1 MDFYL
6 LHIHYSLGK
15 QQFSEELQNCT
26 LTWNAFLQSS
36 ISPHILSFS
45 QEKTINSMKTRLMK
59 INYAN
64 LSEGFILNFYSVRVR
79 DWTNIPRWLLH
90 LVETAASSQLV
101 LVEHEILSG
110 TESEPLCWTDHMQI
124 KPDPQPELVLI
135 NNWNKL
141 KSLSVGNKKF
151 MDGKLLHFWWK
162 GFNIKWKIISIK
174 LYLYSKYFGFGSLK
188 EREV

>member
-1 MDFYL
+1 MHSSSL
-6 LHIHYSLGK
+6 LSLSTFFPSLRRK
-15 QQFSEELQNCT
+15 PSTQ
-26 LTWNAFLQSS
+26 WR
-36 ISPHILSFS
+36 
-45 QEKTINSMKTRLMK
+45 RLMK
-59 INYAN
+59 VNYAN
-64 LSEGFILNFYSVRVR
+64 LTEGFILNFYSVRVR